1 MVKFITPKDGSGII
15 VAHHNIDIG
24 VIKGTRQPVFHCNGM
39 VDGVWCE
46 VVLSLDEME
55 KILKKMRGQLPP
67 KGMIRLRKVTLKE
80 VISDKPHCKI
90 WANKKLHTI
99 SLRSE
104 RMALLVRTQ
113 VCACCGL
120 KGTHFW
126 LEHSGC
132 KAPHL
137 NLYGYNVDGKE
148 VMLTADH
155 IIPRSKNGPTAAHNL
170 QLLCSKCNCAKKNDH
185 LTLEELRKRIGQFY
199 GYDKEGTC

>member
-15 VAHHNIDIG
+15 VVHHNVDIG
-24 VIKGTRQPVFHCNGM
+24 VIKGTRQPVFHSNGM
-39 VDGVWCE
+39 
-46 VVLSLDEME
+46 VLSLDEME

-80 VISDKPHCKI
+80 VIGDKPHCKI

-99 SLRSE
+99 SLHSE
-104 RMALLVRTQ
+104 RMALLIRTQ

-126 LEHSGC
+126 LEYSGC

-137 NLYGYNVDGKE
+137 NLYGNNGNGKE

-155 IIPRSKNGPTAAHNL
+155 IIPRSKGGPTAAHNL
-170 QLLCSKCNCAKKNDH
+170 QILCARCNCAKKSDCIS
-185 LTLEELRKRIGQFY
+185 LDELRKRRGI
-199 GYDKEGTC
+199 